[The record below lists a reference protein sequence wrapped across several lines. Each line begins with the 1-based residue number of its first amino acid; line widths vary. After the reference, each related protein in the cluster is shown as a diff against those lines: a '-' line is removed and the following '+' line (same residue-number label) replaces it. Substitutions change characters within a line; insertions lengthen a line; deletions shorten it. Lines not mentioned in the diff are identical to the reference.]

1 VCHLLIVDDEPIA
14 VEGLRTGVAWSDIGI
29 TELYTA
35 YGPDEAKDIFRTER
49 IDILLCDIEMPQG
62 TGLELLAWVR
72 AHYPRTE
79 TIFLTCHA
87 DFRYAKQAMQL
98 GSLDYLLKPIPF
110 QELSAAVAKAMRK
123 LDQDDRLNEFS
134 RYGKYWV
141 EHQPLIVERFWQ
153 DIVNQTIPSHAASI
167 KREAE
172 ERHIPYAEEM
182 TFLPVL
188 LRVRRWESSVSL
200 RDEQIL
206 EYAIRKS
213 AEELLLND
221 RKDGLLVTIGGG
233 FLLAM
238 ANGAS
243 AVAREDAMRE
253 ACGRFVE
260 ACGSYFY
267 ADAACYIGKP
277 VQGHDVAAVYNE
289 LRRVDANNVA
299 YDQGVFSLQ
308 APPASKGGPS
318 PPDTTLWG
326 VLLEEG
332 NAAQL
337 LKAAE
342 AYIRTLTAEGR
353 MNPETLG
360 QFVQDVQQMVYYAL
374 QVKGIQARRLFG
386 DRESSSLL
394 AASTRSATD
403 ALAWIRHI
411 VAESASLLTSDDRL
425 QSVVEKA
432 KTYVRDHL
440 HEELSR
446 EDIANHV
453 YLSPDYLTRVF
464 KKETGLSISDYVVHQ
479 RLDLA
484 AGLLTNTDL
493 SVAAVAAKVGYTNF
507 SHFSRIFKKYMG
519 ISPAEYRSKRKSEG
533 T

>member
-1 VCHLLIVDDEPIA
+1 LIVDDEPIA
-14 VEGLRTGVAWSDIGI
+14 VEGLKSGVAWSDIGI
-29 TELYTA
+29 AEVFTA
-35 YGPDEAKDIFRTER
+35 YGPDEAKDVFRRER
-49 IDILLCDIEMPQG
+49 IDVLLCDIEMPQG

-110 QELSAAVAKAMRK
+110 QELRAAVEKAIAK

-153 DIVNQTIPSHAASI
+153 DIVNLSIPSHAAAI
-167 KREAE
+167 KKEAE
-172 ERHIPYAEEM
+172 ERHIPYASEM

-188 LRVRRWESSVSL
+188 VRIRRWESSVSL

-221 RKDGLLVTIGGG
+221 RKDGLLVSLGGG
-233 FLLAM
+233 FLLAL
-238 ANGAS
+238 ASGAS
-243 AVAREDAMRE
+243 AAATEDAMRA

-260 ACGSYFY
+260 ACRSYFY
-267 ADAACYIGKP
+267 ADAACYVGEP
-277 VQGHDVAAVYNE
+277 VRGHDVAAVYNE
-289 LRRVDANNVA
+289 LRSMDANNVA

-308 APPASKGGPS
+308 APPAAKGGQT
-318 PPDTTLWG
+318 PPDTSLWT

-332 NAAQL
+332 NTAQL
-337 LKAAE
+337 MKAAE
-342 AYIRTLTAEGR
+342 AYIRDLTAEGR
-353 MNPETLG
+353 MDPETLG

-386 DRESSSLL
+386 DRESSQLL

-432 KTYVRDHL
+432 KKYVRDHL

-464 KKETGLSISDYVVHQ
+464 KKETGLSISDFVVHQ

-519 ISPAEYRSKRKSEG
+519 ISPAEYRGKRKTNG

>member
-1 VCHLLIVDDEPIA
+1 MCHLLIVDDEPIA
-14 VEGLRTGVAWSDIGI
+14 VEGLKSGVTWSDIGI
-29 TELYTA
+29 TGLFTA
-35 YGPDEAKDIFRTER
+35 YGPDEAKERFRTER

-72 AHYPRTE
+72 EHYPRTE

-110 QELSAAVAKAMRK
+110 QELREAVKKAMRK

-134 RYGKYWV
+134 QYGKYWV
-141 EHQPLIVERFWQ
+141 EHQPLIVERFWL
-153 DIVNQTIPSHAASI
+153 DIVNQTIPGHAKAV
-167 KREAE
+167 KKEAE
-172 ERHIPYAEEM
+172 ARHIPYASEM

-188 LRVRRWESSVSL
+188 IRVRRWDSSVSL
-200 RDEQIL
+200 RDEKIL

-221 RKDGLLVTIGGG
+221 RADGLLVTLGGG
-233 FLLAM
+233 FLLAL
-238 ANGAS
+238 ASGAS
-243 AVAREDAMRE
+243 AVAAEDNVRA

-260 ACGSYFY
+260 ACRSYFY
-267 ADAACYIGKP
+267 ADAACYVGRP
-277 VQGHDVAAVYNE
+277 VPGHDMAAAYNE
-289 LRRVDANNVA
+289 LRRLDSNNVA

-308 APPASKGGPS
+308 EPPASKGGQA
-318 PPDTTLWG
+318 PPDTSLWS

-332 NAAQL
+332 KTAQL

-342 AYIRTLTAEGR
+342 EYIRSLTAAGR
-353 MNPETLG
+353 MDPETLG

-386 DRESSSLL
+386 DRDSSQLL
-394 AASTRSATD
+394 SASTRSATD

-411 VAESASLLTSDDRL
+411 VAESVSLLSSYDRL

-432 KTYVRDHL
+432 KTYIRDHL

-453 YLSPDYLTRVF
+453 YLNPDYLTRVF
-464 KKETGLSISDYVVHQ
+464 KKETGLSISDYVLHQ

-484 AGLLTNTDL
+484 AGLLANTDL
-493 SVAAVAAKVGYTNF
+493 SVGAIAAKIGYSNF

-519 ISPAEYRSKRKSEG
+519 VNPAEYRSKRRSE
-533 T
+533 